1 MRLLLLNLAN
11 ADAGVRNVQPHPRL
25 TRGEKP
31 RGRHTLRSLLLD
43 IRCTGIARVLSAI
56 VTCFTALFCFADCS
70 FNYTDAEVQV
80 RGGGAAPCLVFCAS
94 RSMHVIM

>member
-1 MRLLLLNLAN
+1 MHVLPLNLAD
-11 ADAGVRNVQPHPRL
+11 ADTGVRNVQPHPRL
-25 TRGEKP
+25 TRGEKL

-80 RGGGAAPCLVFCAS
+80 RGGGAACSLS
-94 RSMHVIM
+94 RLARRVRCM